1 LTLLHN
7 HVVFSAL
14 PFAMILIKSLGG
26 LKVEDHQEDESIKD
40 VRERGYTQASIL
52 IELVRWST

>member
-1 LTLLHN
+1 
-7 HVVFSAL
+7 
-14 PFAMILIKSLGG
+14 MILIKSLGG